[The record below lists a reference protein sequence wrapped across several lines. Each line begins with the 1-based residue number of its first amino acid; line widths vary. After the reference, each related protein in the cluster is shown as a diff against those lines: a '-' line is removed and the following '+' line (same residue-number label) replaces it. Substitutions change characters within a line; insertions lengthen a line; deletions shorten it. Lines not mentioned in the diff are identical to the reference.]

1 MKLNEYQKL
10 ARSTA
15 IYPKAHGLV
24 YCTLGLVGESGEVA
38 EKLKKVIRD
47 QEGVMDVVSRGEI
60 AKELGDVLW
69 YVANLSSEVGYDLES
84 LAQVNVNKLASR
96 RDRGVIHGEGDNR

>member
-1 MKLNEYQKL
+1 
-10 ARSTA
+10 
-15 IYPKAHGLV
+15 
-24 YCTLGLVGESGEVA
+24 
-38 EKLKKVIRD
+38 
-47 QEGVMDVVSRGEI
+47 MDVVSRGEI

-84 LAQVNVNKLASR
+84 LAQLNVNKLASR